1 MTVYRDE
8 KQEEKINEAY
18 KKIIEGDKEKID
30 EIIKGKEDSFKWT
43 KGVNDAYKKVMIES
57 EEGAEKMVAA
67 LEKKSGKKYSP
78 EEREKLKK
86 KFMANMKK

>member
-1 MTVYRDE
+1 M
-8 KQEEKINEAY
+8 KIL
-18 KKIIEGDKEKID
+18 EKID
-30 EIIKGKEDSFKWT
+30 KYLEDN
-43 KGVNDAYKKVMIES
+43 VDES

-86 KFMANMKK
+86 KFMDNMKK

>member
-1 MTVYRDE
+1 M
-8 KQEEKINEAY
+8 KILEKI
-18 KKIIEGDKEKID
+18 EKYL
-30 EIIKGKEDSFKWT
+30 EDN
-43 KGVNDAYKKVMIES
+43 VDES

-86 KFMANMKK
+86 KFLDNMNKMKNKGK